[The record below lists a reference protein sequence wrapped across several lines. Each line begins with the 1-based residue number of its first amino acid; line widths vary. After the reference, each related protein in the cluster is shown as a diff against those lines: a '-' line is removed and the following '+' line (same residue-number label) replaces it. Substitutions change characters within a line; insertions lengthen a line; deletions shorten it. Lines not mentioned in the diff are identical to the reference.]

1 MICAMEKNQVGKG
14 GRKVAARYSFKWS
27 HWGLTDFCR
36 SLKEQG
42 VQKFRGQSVSV
53 GTEGPKGQPYKEA
66 CVPGAL

>member
-1 MICAMEKNQVGKG
+1 M
-14 GRKVAARYSFKWS
+14 AARHSFKWS
-27 HWGLTDFCR
+27 PWGFTDVRR

-53 GTEGPKGQPYKEA
+53 GTEGTKGQPYKEA